1 MKKYRVS
8 QKELLTDAVDETIP
22 GKIWKKYLDT
32 KIKMLQTNC
41 LEHGVFLPP
50 SCTNISPLCFHM
62 GKRNSSVLWSFDC
75 YFALTEPRV
84 CHKIFL
90 DGKVYHLLWTCK
102 DCYLYVLWSNKGKS
116 TTCCSIVYL
125 MLKFWIITI
134 KEGN

>member
-62 GKRNSSVLWSFDC
+62 GKRNSSVL
-75 YFALTEPRV
+75 
-84 CHKIFL
+84 
-90 DGKVYHLLWTCK
+90 
-102 DCYLYVLWSNKGKS
+102 
-116 TTCCSIVYL
+116 
-125 MLKFWIITI
+125 
-134 KEGN
+134 